1 MCSYNLYMCSRQ
13 FVETGKGRWALYVLL
28 GMEQV
33 IGYEVARASHSIATT
48 TFQILNGTKYN
59 THKISKKKKFNALLI
74 ISSLIP

>member
-33 IGYEVARASHSIATT
+33 IGYEVARACYSIATT
-48 TFQILNGTKYN
+48 NFQIHNGTKDN
-59 THKISKKKKFNALLI
+59 VRKISNKVG
-74 ISSLIP
+74 S

>member
-28 GMEQV
+28 GVGQV

-48 TFQILNGTKYN
+48 TFQIPNGTKHN
-59 THKISKKKKFNALLI
+59 IHKISKKEEV
-74 ISSLIP
+74 